1 MALTDAGI
9 HGFTST
15 LNDLAKEVYSDKVK
29 DLVPSATKLTQMIKF
44 QEAGQKL
51 GKEYVHP
58 VLLTLENGFTY
69 GGADGEA
76 FLLNDAAT
84 TQVKS
89 ARVKGHEMV
98 LRSAMSIKSI
108 TATDANSFEKS
119 TKFIIGNMLKSMY
132 HRLEIQLMYG
142 QAGLGVVESVSGD
155 TIVIK
160 ASEWASAIWNGSEGA
175 TLEIRD
181 SADLSQINA
190 TLKVRS
196 ISQKNKSIRFT
207 ASVPVAVAADDVV
220 SFELGSEGLAVEFKG
235 LHAIATTEGTL
246 FGIDNN
252 VYDLFK
258 SNIVD
263 VGADEANPAV
273 LSFEKIQEG
282 VAVAMEKGFGEE
294 AMTVIVNPKSW
305 KNLLTEQASL
315 RQYDSSF
322 SKVKVEQGAQYIEF
336 YSQNGMIKI
345 VPSTFCKEGYAYA
358 ICEKDMM
365 RIGSIDV
372 SFKDP
377 MTGEDKY
384 FRHLEDRHGVEMR
397 AYTDQALFTPRPSSI
412 VLFRYIDSAQPTP

>member
-1 MALTDAGI
+1 MALETIHSFTD
-9 HGFTST
+9 T

-29 DLVPSATKLTQMIKF
+29 DLVPSATKLTQLVKF

-69 GGADGEA
+69 GGPDGDA
-76 FLLNDAAT
+76 FDLNDAAT
-84 TQVKS
+84 SQVKS

-142 QAGLGVVESVSGD
+142 QAGLGVIESTSGS

-160 ASEWASAIWNGSEGA
+160 AAEWASAIWNGIEGA
-175 TLEIRD
+175 KLEIRD
-181 SADLSQINA
+181 SANLNSIRGGSA
-190 TLKVRS
+190 LKVLS
-196 ISQKNKSIRFT
+196 VSQKNRSITFT
-207 ASVPVAVAADDVV
+207 AALPGAATVDDVV
-220 SFELGSEGLAVEFKG
+220 TFELGDGNLAVEFKG
-235 LHAIATTEGTL
+235 LHSIATTSGTL

-258 SNIVD
+258 ANIVD
-263 VGADEANPAV
+263 VGDDEANPAV

-384 FRHLEDRHGVEMR
+384 FRHLEERHGVEMR

-412 VLFRYIDSAQPTP
+412 VLFRYIDSNPTP

>member
-1 MALTDAGI
+1 M
-9 HGFTST
+9 
-15 LNDLAKEVYSDKVK
+15 
-29 DLVPSATKLTQMIKF
+29 
-44 QEAGQKL
+44 
-51 GKEYVHP
+51 
-58 VLLTLENGFTY
+58 FTY
-69 GGADGEA
+69 GGPDGDA
-76 FLLNDAAT
+76 FDLNDAAT
-84 TQVKS
+84 SQVKS

-142 QAGLGVVESVSGD
+142 QSGLGVVESISGSN
-155 TIVIK
+155 IVIK
-160 ASEWASAIWNGSEGA
+160 AAEWASAIWNGIEGA
-175 TLEIRD
+175 KLEIRN
-181 SADLSQINA
+181 SADLTEIRGGA
-190 TLKVRS
+190 ALKVLS
-196 ISQKNKSIRFT
+196 VSQKNRRITFT
-207 ASVPVAVAADDVV
+207 AAVPGAVAADDVV
-220 SFELGSEGLAVEFKG
+220 TFELGDTGLDAEFKG
-235 LHAIATTEGTL
+235 LHAIAVYEGSDL
-246 FGIDNN
+246 FGINN
-252 VYDLFK
+252 NTYDLFK
-258 SNIVD
+258 ANIVD
-263 VGADEANPAV
+263 VGQDEANPAV

-365 RIGSIDV
+365 RIGSTDV

-384 FRHLEDRHGVEMR
+384 FRHLEERHGVEMR

-412 VLFRYIDSAQPTP
+412 VLFRFIDSNPTP

>member
-1 MALTDAGI
+1 MSTLQTIHSFTD
-9 HGFTST
+9 T
-15 LNDLAKEVYSDKVK
+15 LNDLAKEVYADKVK
-29 DLVPSATKLTQMIKF
+29 DLVPSATKLVQMVKF

-69 GGADGEA
+69 GGPDGDA
-76 FLLNDAAT
+76 FELKDAAT
-84 TQVKS
+84 SQVKS

-142 QAGLGVVESVSGD
+142 QAGLG
-155 TIVIK
+155 IIK
-160 ASEWASAIWNGSEGA
+160 ADAASGSDLLSIKDAEWASAIWNGAEGA
-175 TLEIRD
+175 MIDIKRGASLI
-181 SADLSQINA
+181 A
-190 TLKVRS
+190 TVKVKS
-196 ISQKNKSIRFT
+196 ISQKNKTIKT
-207 ASVPVAVAADDVV
+207 VNPLPAAILTDDVV
-220 SFELGSEGLAVEFKG
+220 SFEGASLSEFKG
-235 LHAIATTEGTL
+235 LHAIASTAGDL

-258 SNIVD
+258 ANEVE
-263 VGADEANPAV
+263 VGTSSVPAV
-273 LSFEKIQEG
+273 LTFEKIQEG

-305 KNLLTEQASL
+305 KNLLTEQAAKRS
-315 RQYDSSF
+315 YDSSH
-322 SKVKVEQGAQYIEF
+322 SKVQVEQGSQYIEF

-384 FRHLEDRHGVEMR
+384 FRHLEDRHGVEIR
-397 AYTDQALFTPRPSSI
+397 SYTDQALFTPRPSSI
-412 VLFRYIDSAQPTP
+412 VLFKYIKSEA

>member
-1 MALTDAGI
+1 MSTVSTV

-15 LNDLAKEVYSDKVK
+15 LNDLAQEVYSDKVK

-76 FLLNDAAT
+76 FQLNDAAT
-84 TQVKS
+84 SQVKS

-142 QAGLGVVESVSGD
+142 QSGLGVVKEDAAAGTD
-155 TIVIK
+155 ILEIK
-160 ASEWASAIWNGSEGA
+160 ESEWASAIWNGSENAMLDIKRGA
-175 TLEIRD
+175 SHI
-181 SADLSQINA
+181 A
-190 TLKVRS
+190 TVKIKS
-196 ISQKNKSIRFT
+196 ISQKNKTIRT
-207 ASVPVAVAADDVV
+207 VSALPVNVLADDVL
-220 SFELGSEGLAVEFKG
+220 SFEGSSSTEFKG
-235 LHAIATTEGTL
+235 LHAIATTSGDL

-258 SNIVD
+258 ANEVE
-263 VGADEANPAV
+263 VGTALAPAI
-273 LSFEKIQEG
+273 LTFEKIQEG

-294 AMTVIVNPKSW
+294 SMTVIVNPKSW

-377 MTGEDKY
+377 MTGEEKY

-397 AYTDQALFTPRPSSI
+397 AYTDQALFCPRPSSI
-412 VLFRYIDSAQPTP
+412 VLFKYIKSEASA

>member
-1 MALTDAGI
+1 MSTVSTV

-15 LNDLAKEVYSDKVK
+15 LNDLAKEVYSEKVK

-76 FLLNDAAT
+76 FQLNDAAT
-84 TQVKS
+84 SQVKS

-142 QAGLGVVESVSGD
+142 QAGLGVVKTDASAGASVLE
-155 TIVIK
+155 IK
-160 ASEWASAIWNGSEGA
+160 ESEWASAIWNGSEGSMLDIRRGSAPSPIA
-175 TLEIRD
+175 TVKI
-181 SADLSQINA
+181 Q
-190 TLKVRS
+190 S
-196 ISQKNKSIRFT
+196 ISQKNKTIT
-207 ASVPVAVAADDVV
+207 VAAPLPVNILEDDFLT
-220 SFELGSEGLAVEFKG
+220 FEGAYNSEFKG
-235 LHAIATTEGTL
+235 LHAIATTSGVL
-246 FGIDNN
+246 FDINN
-252 VYDLFK
+252 QVYDLFK
-258 SNIVD
+258 ANEVE
-263 VGADEANPAV
+263 VGTALAPAV
-273 LSFEKIQEG
+273 LTFEKIQEG

-365 RIGSIDV
+365 RIGSTDV

-384 FRHLEDRHGVEMR
+384 FRHLEDRNGVEIR

-412 VLFRYIDSAQPTP
+412 VLFKHIKSEA

>member
-1 MALTDAGI
+1 MSKAI
-9 HGFTST
+9 HDFSDT
-15 LNDLAKEVYSDKVK
+15 LNALAKEVYADSVK
-29 DLVPSATKLTQMIKF
+29 DLVPSATKLTQMVKF
-44 QEAGQKL
+44 QSAGQKL

-58 VLLTLENGFTY
+58 ILLTLENGFTY
-69 GGADGEA
+69 GGPDGEA
-76 FLLNDAAT
+76 FNLNSAAT
-84 TQVKS
+84 SQVKS

-142 QAGLGVVESVSGD
+142 QSGLGEVESVSGAIL
-155 TIVIK
+155 TIK
-160 ASEWASAIWNGSEGA
+160 DHEWASAIWNGAEGA
-175 TLEIRD
+175 KIDIYSGANLVATAEVK
-181 SADLSQINA
+181 SVSQANKTI
-190 TLKVRS
+190 TLK
-196 ISQKNKSIRFT
+196 T
-207 ASVPVAVAADDVV
+207 AAVGVAANDRIYWAGAK
-220 SFELGSEGLAVEFKG
+220 ETEFKG
-235 LHAIATTEGTL
+235 LHAIAETAGDL

-258 SNIVD
+258 ANIVN
-263 VGADEANPAV
+263 VGTDATTNAAE

-294 AMTVIVNPKSW
+294 SMTVIVNPKSW

-345 VPSTFCKEGYAYA
+345 VPSTFCKEGFAYA

-384 FRHLEDRHGVEMR
+384 FRHLENNHGVEIR

-412 VLFRYIDSAQPTP
+412 VLFRYIK

>member
-1 MALTDAGI
+1 MSSTLQSI
-9 HGFTST
+9 HGFTTT
-15 LNDLAKEVYSDKVK
+15 LNDLAKEVYADKVK
-29 DLVPSATKLTQMIKF
+29 DLVPSATKLTQMVKF

-69 GGADGEA
+69 GGPDGEA
-76 FLLNDAAT
+76 FALNDAAT
-84 TQVKS
+84 SQVKS

-142 QAGLGVVESVSGD
+142 QAGLGV
-155 TIVIK
+155 IK
-160 ASEWASAIWNGSEGA
+160 ADAAAGSDLLSIKDAEWASAIWNGAEGA
-175 TLEIRD
+175 MIEIRRG
-181 SADLSQINA
+181 SSPVA
-190 TLKVRS
+190 TVKIKS
-196 ISQKNKSIRFT
+196 ISQKNKTIKLVS
-207 ASVPVAVAADDVV
+207 PLAVAILEDDVV
-220 SFELGSEGLAVEFKG
+220 SFDGAAQSEFKG
-235 LHAIATTEGTL
+235 LHAIASTSGDL
-246 FGIDNN
+246 FGIDNQ

-258 SNIVD
+258 ANEVE
-263 VGADEANPAV
+263 VGTASQPAV
-273 LSFEKIQEG
+273 LTFEKIQEG

-294 AMTVIVNPKSW
+294 SMTVIVNPKSW
-305 KNLLTEQASL
+305 KNLLTEQAAKRS
-315 RQYDSSF
+315 YDSSF
-322 SKVKVEQGAQYIEF
+322 SKVQVEQGAQYIEF

-384 FRHLEDRHGVEMR
+384 FRHLEDRHGVEIR

-412 VLFRYIDSAQPTP
+412 VLFKHIKSEP

>member
-1 MALTDAGI
+1 MSKSI
-9 HGFTST
+9 HDFSDT
-15 LNDLAKEVYSDKVK
+15 LNALAKEVYSDSIK
-29 DLVPSATKLTQMIKF
+29 DLVPSATKLTQMVKF
-44 QEAGQKL
+44 ESAAKGL

-58 VLLTLENGFTY
+58 ILLTLENGFTY

-76 FLLNDAAT
+76 FNLNAAST
-84 TQVKS
+84 SQVKS

-108 TATDANSFEKS
+108 TATDRNSFEKS

-142 QAGLGVVESVSGD
+142 QSGLGEVASVSGAQ
-155 TIVIK
+155 IVLK
-160 ASEWASAIWNGSEGA
+160 AHEYASAIWNGAEGA
-175 TLEIRD
+175 QIDIYDGSNLVGTGKIKSVSQATKTL
-181 SADLSQINA
+181 
-190 TLKVRS
+190 TLV
-196 ISQKNKSIRFT
+196 T
-207 ASVPVAVAADDVV
+207 AVAGVAADDVIYWAGAK
-220 SFELGSEGLAVEFKG
+220 EAEFKG
-235 LHAIATTEGTL
+235 LHSIATTAGDL

-258 SNIVD
+258 GNVVD
-263 VGADEANPAV
+263 VGTDATGNAAE

-294 AMTVIVNPKSW
+294 SMTVIVNPKSW
-305 KNLLTEQASL
+305 KNLLTEQAGF

-384 FRHLEDRHGVEMR
+384 FRHLENNHGVEMR

-412 VLFRYIDSAQPTP
+412 VLFRFIKS

>member
-1 MALTDAGI
+1 
-9 HGFTST
+9 
-15 LNDLAKEVYSDKVK
+15 V
-29 DLVPSATKLTQMIKF
+29 
-44 QEAGQKL
+44 
-51 GKEYVHP
+51 
-58 VLLTLENGFTY
+58 FTY
-69 GGADGEA
+69 GGPDGDA
-76 FLLNDAAT
+76 FDLNDAAT
-84 TQVKS
+84 SQVKS

-142 QAGLGVVESVSGD
+142 QAGLGVIESTDGS

-160 ASEWASAIWNGSEGA
+160 AAEWASAIWNGIEGA
-175 TLEIRD
+175 KLEIRD
-181 SADLSQINA
+181 SANLNSIRGGSA
-190 TLKVRS
+190 LKVLS
-196 ISQKNKSIRFT
+196 VSQKNRSITFT
-207 ASVPVAVAADDVV
+207 AALPGAATVNDVV
-220 SFELGSEGLAVEFKG
+220 TFELGDGNLAVEFKG
-235 LHAIATTEGTL
+235 LHAIATTEGSL

-252 VYDLFK
+252 VYDLFRA
-258 SNIVD
+258 NIVD
-263 VGADEANPAV
+263 VGASAASPAV

-384 FRHLEDRHGVEMR
+384 FRHLEERHGVEMR

-412 VLFRYIDSAQPTP
+412 VLFRYIDSNPTP

>member
-1 MALTDAGI
+1 MSKAI
-9 HGFTST
+9 HDFSDT
-15 LNDLAKEVYSDKVK
+15 LNALAKEVYADSVK
-29 DLVPSATKLTQMIKF
+29 DLVPSATKLTQMVKF
-44 QEAGQKL
+44 QSAGQKL

-58 VLLTLENGFTY
+58 ILLTLENGFTY
-69 GGADGEA
+69 GGPDGEA
-76 FLLNDAAT
+76 FNLNSAAT
-84 TQVKS
+84 SQVKS

-142 QAGLGVVESVSGD
+142 QSGLGEVESVLGAVL
-155 TIVIK
+155 TIK
-160 ASEWASAIWNGSEGA
+160 GHEWASAIWNGAEGA
-175 TLEIRD
+175 KIDIYNGANLVGTGEVK
-181 SADLSQINA
+181 SVSQANKSV
-190 TLKVRS
+190 TLK
-196 ISQKNKSIRFT
+196 T
-207 ASVPVAVAADDVV
+207 AIAGVAANNKIY
-220 SFELGSEGLAVEFKG
+220 FANAKETEFKG
-235 LHAIATTEGTL
+235 LHAIAETTGDL
-246 FGIDNN
+246 FGIDNS

-258 SNIVD
+258 ANIVN
-263 VGADEANPAV
+263 VGTDATTNAAE

-294 AMTVIVNPKSW
+294 SMTVIVNPRSW
-305 KNLLTEQASL
+305 KNLLTEQAGF

-384 FRHLEDRHGVEMR
+384 FRHLENNHGVEIR

-412 VLFRYIDSAQPTP
+412 VLFRFIK